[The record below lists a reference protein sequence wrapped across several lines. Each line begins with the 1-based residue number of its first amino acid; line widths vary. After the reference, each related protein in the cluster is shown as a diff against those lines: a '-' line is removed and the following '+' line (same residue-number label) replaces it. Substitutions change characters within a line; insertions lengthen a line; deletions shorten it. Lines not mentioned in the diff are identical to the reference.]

1 MEKAIELLAN
11 GFDGSPSLTGS
22 ASSEILLAQGG
33 CMTSLGAAISSTGP
47 ASLLALTI
55 DSRFQVT
62 SSLTAG
68 ILLPYVIEDV
78 AKYKSDKL
86 ANVARIMRIADPNS
100 DTKTA
105 VNALSENI
113 RNRLALANLPARLKD
128 LSVSIE
134 QLALAAEDAGQ
145 LDLINGLPRSMN
157 ADDLFDLIKQAY

>member
-1 MEKAIELLAN
+1 M
-11 GFDGSPSLTGS
+11 
-22 ASSEILLAQGG
+22 
-33 CMTSLGAAISSTGP
+33 
-47 ASLLALTI
+47 
-55 DSRFQVT
+55 
-62 SSLTAG
+62 
-68 ILLPYVIEDV
+68 IEDV

-86 ANVARIMRIADPNS
+86 ANVARIMRIADQTT

>member
-1 MEKAIELLAN
+1 M
-11 GFDGSPSLTGS
+11 
-22 ASSEILLAQGG
+22 
-33 CMTSLGAAISSTGP
+33 
-47 ASLLALTI
+47 
-55 DSRFQVT
+55 
-62 SSLTAG
+62 
-68 ILLPYVIEDV
+68 LPYVIEDA

-86 ANVARIMRIADPNS
+86 ANVAKIMRLADQTT

-145 LDLINGLPRSMN
+145 LDFINGLPRSMN
-157 ADDLFDLIKQAY
+157 ADDLFDLIKQSY